1 MKHKK
6 IVGIAAASGVVFGWA
21 TMGLIW
27 KISDSRNVSPTSPA
41 AESVTLEWNRAG
53 SEIAAR
59 LPPGT
64 TIDDPRISFRQL
76 DRLAEEAGL
85 ADPVSAARDAEKIPG
100 YDNREKYLG
109 TVLRTWGE
117 TDGKNA
123 AEWAAK
129 EYVGEKLS
137 DALYYIA
144 DGWAEADPEAA
155 GDWFLENTDGTM
167 LEDAVWEV
175 LEAWG
180 RKDPETAFQW
190 SERLDDYTR
199 SEVLFGLAEGWG
211 AVDPVAAAEAGMSMS
226 PDLRYDFL
234 TSVATQWAG
243 SDPEALGAWAGS
255 LLSEEL
261 RAGVLSEMGLSW
273 ARLDPE
279 AAAAYGNSLENEGDR
294 RFLQEGIAIGWSE
307 HDPVGAIEWAVS
319 TVTDREVLAEMMG
332 DIVFNWSTLD
342 PSGTAEWLE
351 SKAPGDEKDTVLA
364 LFSDSIAG
372 DNPAAAVAWANEI
385 SDPAA
390 RGNQL
395 REMLLDWVSIEGNG
409 VFKEAR
415 SLGIPESIIQEVESR

>member
-1 MKHKK
+1 MKDKK
-6 IVGIAAASGVVFGWA
+6 IVGIAAASGVVFGWV

-27 KISDSRNVSPTSPA
+27 KISDSKVASSTDPV
-41 AESVTLEWNRAG
+41 AESVTLEWDRAG
-53 SEIAAR
+53 SEMAAR

-76 DRLAEEAGL
+76 DRLAEEASL
-85 ADPVSAARDAEKIPG
+85 ADPATAARDAEKIPG

-117 TDGKNA
+117 TDGRSA
-123 AEWAAK
+123 AEWATQ

-155 GDWFLENTDGTM
+155 GEWFLEHTDGAM

-180 RKDPETAFQW
+180 RKNPEAAFQW
-190 SERLDDYTR
+190 SRKLDDYTR

-211 AVDPVAAAEAGMSMS
+211 AVDPASAAEAGMSMS

-279 AAAAYGNSLENEGDR
+279 AAAAWGKTLENEGDR

-319 TVTDREVLAEMMG
+319 EITDREVLSEMMG

-342 PSGTAEWLE
+342 PAGTTRWLE
-351 SKAPGDEKDTVLA
+351 SKAPGREKDTVLA
-364 LFSDSIAG
+364 LFSESIAG
-372 DNPAAAVAWANEI
+372 DNPVAAVAWANEI

-390 RGNQL
+390 RENQL
-395 REMLLDWVSIEGNG
+395 RETLLDWFSLEGKG
-409 VFKEAR
+409 ALKEAR
-415 SLGIPESIIQEVESR
+415 NLGIPEAIIQEIENR